1 MTDLTQ
7 TVADTATN
15 LGVDPNLA
23 LEVALAESGLDP
35 NAVSPAGAMGV
46 MQLMPGTAAQ
56 MNVSDPFD
64 PEQNITG
71 GVTYLGQLLAMF
83 GGDQQAALA
92 AYNWGPGN
100 VQKAQATYGANWLA
114 HAPAATQAYVAGI
127 MGNLGTQYTATQI
140 FGPAASAGASPG
152 ASSAAADFE
161 SMFSLPA
168 GIDWQSIGIL
178 IGVSLGLFWFVKW
191 AQGR

>member
-1 MTDLTQ
+1 MIGDLTQ
-7 TVADTATN
+7 TVADTASS

-64 PEQNITG
+64 PQQNITG

-83 GGDQQAALA
+83 GGDQEAALA

-100 VQKAQATYGANWLA
+100 VQKAQVTYGSGWLS

-127 MGNLGTQYTATQI
+127 MGNLGSQYTATQV
-140 FGPAASAGASPG
+140 FGSPAAAAGSGASVSE
-152 ASSAAADFE
+152 A

-168 GIDWQSIGIL
+168 GVDWQSIGIL